1 MEITLFTRRRPSA
14 ACLHLPWAGRP
25 RWSDLP
31 SDLSSGGEHLW
42 TPSVRPRPRLIL
54 TYHSSWWSQSV
65 PDQGWE
71 GFQSCHGS
79 FWKNWFRCTTWIQ
92 RENCEIYWLHGFKYR
107 EDFLENYPQNVSKIP
122 CFSSGLGRCQRGRR
136 EVEINNLHLYIYCK
150 RNKKIAGHHDCEGFL
165 CFHGLEYVEKEKNR
179 APGHLCGS
187 TALRGKE

>member
-65 PDQGWE
+65 PDQGW
-71 GFQSCHGS
+71 GGSQSCHGS

-92 RENCEIYWLHGFKYR
+92 RVNCDIYWPLGFKYR
-107 EDFLENYPQNVSKIP
+107 EDFGENYPQNVSKIP
-122 CFSSGLGRCQRGRR
+122 CFSSGLGSRQRGWR
-136 EVEINNLHLYIYCK
+136 EVEINNLHVYINSFHSARPTRWAESISEIGLCNVCLSVITSK
-150 RNKKIAGHHDCEGFL
+150 MVNISARRLHRFL
-165 CFHGLEYVEKEKNR
+165 
-179 APGHLCGS
+179 
-187 TALRGKE
+187 